1 MKTINMSIQK
11 IPLLSIKQSSHHNSD
26 FWASRA

>member
-11 IPLLSIKQSSHHNSD
+11 NSALVDQTIGHHNSD